1 MKLSKRFLI
10 VPVVLVMLCY
20 LFYSSYRDVKERTL
34 IDFNREQFTLAIQ
47 ASRGIENFFIYYQ
60 RELQFLSKIKYVP
73 ELNEQAKDLLAD
85 FYKNN
90 SDQIEAVTIVDSNG
104 ILRYTYP
111 LINGVIGKD
120 ISVEPHVKAVIQTHK
135 PTVSDVFTSVQ
146 GFRTIAFQVPIL
158 INNEYRGSIGI
169 LIPLEKLGR
178 RFVEKINTGETGYG
192 WMISEQGIQLFNPK
206 NNFNGKSAREIFRNF
221 PSIINLIDLTL
232 KKSEGTEICYTDSVD
247 ARDNEYSKT
256 LAAFHRVSF
265 ENTFWTIL
273 IFTPEKEVYAKLTS
287 FRNRLFILFALIII
301 VMTVVFY
308 LSFKASNI
316 LKEEKKRKAVE
327 KTLIESEQRFSTE
340 KKHSQERM
348 LTLSRALESIG
359 ECVYITDIKSKLIF
373 VNKAFC
379 KTYGYNEEE
388 IIGRDIKILSPV
400 EINDYPIEK
409 TIQDGWTGELINIRK
424 DGTKFPVELTT
435 SFIRDENGNPI
446 ALIGIA
452 VNITERKKVE
462 IELIKAKEK
471 AEESDRLKSV
481 FLTNMSHELRT
492 PLNAIIGFSG
502 IMVDSGPDHNTISYS
517 QTIHKS
523 GQHLL
528 RLVEDIFDTT
538 MIETGQIKVNYE
550 RTDIIEVLEEVRDII
565 HGERLNENKTGVEL
579 ILNLYGS
586 GNQKYLVTDSRKLKQ
601 ILMNLLRNA
610 LKFTHKGSIEFGF
623 TEIVDSGK
631 SFIQFYVKD
640 TGIGIDNKHHDTIF
654 NMFRQIDDTHTR
666 KFGGMG
672 IGLSIAKKTVE
683 LLGGKIWVVSEPAVG
698 SEFFFT
704 IPYLHGT
711 IEKNNTSDEKELIME
726 KKFAGKTV
734 LIAEDEQSN
743 FDFLKI
749 LLTRMDIRV
758 LWAKDGLEAVDIC
771 KSDPTINLVFMDIKM
786 PFMNGYEA
794 TRKIKNIRPDLPI
807 IAQTAYAMISD
818 KMEADK
824 AGCDGYLSKPIKI
837 RQIIEM
843 LEVHLKV

>member
-1 MKLSKRFLI
+1 
-10 VPVVLVMLCY
+10 
-20 LFYSSYRDVKERTL
+20 
-34 IDFNREQFTLAIQ
+34 
-47 ASRGIENFFIYYQ
+47 
-60 RELQFLSKIKYVP
+60 
-73 ELNEQAKDLLAD
+73 
-85 FYKNN
+85 
-90 SDQIEAVTIVDSNG
+90 
-104 ILRYTYP
+104 
-111 LINGVIGKD
+111 
-120 ISVEPHVKAVIQTHK
+120 
-135 PTVSDVFTSVQ
+135 
-146 GFRTIAFQVPIL
+146 
-158 INNEYRGSIGI
+158 
-169 LIPLEKLGR
+169 
-178 RFVEKINTGETGYG
+178 
-192 WMISEQGIQLFNPK
+192 
-206 NNFNGKSAREIFRNF
+206 
-221 PSIINLIDLTL
+221 
-232 KKSEGTEICYTDSVD
+232 
-247 ARDNEYSKT
+247 
-256 LAAFHRVSF
+256 
-265 ENTFWTIL
+265 
-273 IFTPEKEVYAKLTS
+273 
-287 FRNRLFILFALIII
+287 
-301 VMTVVFY
+301 
-308 LSFKASNI
+308 
-316 LKEEKKRKAVE
+316 
-327 KTLIESEQRFSTE
+327 
-340 KKHSQERM
+340 
-348 LTLSRALESIG
+348 
-359 ECVYITDIKSKLIF
+359 
-373 VNKAFC
+373 
-379 KTYGYNEEE
+379 
-388 IIGRDIKILSPV
+388 
-400 EINDYPIEK
+400 
-409 TIQDGWTGELINIRK
+409 
-424 DGTKFPVELTT
+424 
-435 SFIRDENGNPI
+435 
-446 ALIGIA
+446 
-452 VNITERKKVE
+452 
-462 IELIKAKEK
+462 
-471 AEESDRLKSV
+471 
-481 FLTNMSHELRT
+481 
-492 PLNAIIGFSG
+492 
-502 IMVDSGPDHNTISYS
+502 
-517 QTIHKS
+517 
-523 GQHLL
+523 
-528 RLVEDIFDTT
+528 

-623 TEIVDSGK
+623 TEVVDSGK

-640 TGIGIDNKHHDTIF
+640 TGIGIDNKHHNTIF